1 MQKQSL
7 YSSILKVGAF
17 SVIITGICYFIIG
30 ICALFAPKQVA
41 SYIASPY
48 YFDEFQSYQKYF
60 ILLKYLM
67 FLANASMIGFIISI
81 YYLKNRPKKGLF
93 ILLTALAVVGLG
105 IGMLQSILDATRV
118 PHLAQEY
125 DNASDIIKHVII
137 AFGVSNPAIYM
148 LSLGLP
154 GIWLIFVNLWMRKD
168 FSLFLFLAGLAW
180 GIGCVVTVIGHL
192 FVILPIIH
200 LIALGSLFGVPV
212 WTYLQTKYL
221 LKCYKKSLKDR
232 S

>member
-1 MQKQSL
+1 MNKQSS
-7 YSSILKVGAF
+7 YSSMLKVGAL
-17 SVIITGICYFIIG
+17 SVVVMGVCYFIIG

-41 SYIASPY
+41 SYIASAY
-48 YFDEFQSYQKYF
+48 YFDEFQSYQNYF

-67 FLANASMIGFIISI
+67 FIANAAMVGFIVCV
-81 YYLKNRPKKGLF
+81 YYLKNRPKNGLF
-93 ILLTALAVVGLG
+93 IFLSVLAVLGLG
-105 IGMLQSILDATRV
+105 IGMLQSVLDATRV
-118 PHLAQEY
+118 PHLAKEY
-125 DNASDIIKHVII
+125 ESASAVIKHVII

-168 FSLFLFLAGLAW
+168 FSLFLVLSGLAW
-180 GIGCVVTVIGHL
+180 GVGCIVTVIGHL
-192 FVILPIIH
+192 LVILPIIH

-221 LKCYKKSLKDR
+221 INCYKKS
-232 S
+232 